1 MPKKAVTKEDAIRL
15 IVSIRMVQV
24 LVSRTPCDVQRLTL
38 SSNTGIDCSNRST
51 ELWKTTTR
59 F

>member
-15 IVSIRMVQV
+15 MVSIRMVGLV
-24 LVSRTPCDVQRLTL
+24 VSRTSCDVQRLTL
-38 SSNTGIDCSNRST
+38 SSDTGIDCLNLST